1 MERPLALTAPWA
13 EISDLSMG
21 SKENDK
27 GSALEVRPIFGL
39 HLFVSA
45 YAFMKDLSLDF
56 AIVSMKSAGSLH
68 FFDEFFQILLYF
80 LGKVLGHN
88 TFLMNSSRFGQFFFF
103 LKKI

>member
-1 MERPLALTAPWA
+1 MVLELHGQSF
-13 EISDLSMG
+13 ISFLYS
-21 SKENDK
+21 DK